1 MAVTGTAWGNRKQNA
16 MCCILLSWAKLLL
29 LWQPESGPIPVAMV
43 EEDRVV
49 TLFIRQ
55 QNASAILS
63 SGCGNIYYKWKAEEF
78 LIDIC
83 FCDQY

>member
-1 MAVTGTAWGNRKQNA
+1 MLHPPLV
-16 MCCILLSWAKLLL
+16 CKLRL

-43 EEDRVV
+43 EKDRVM

-63 SGCGNIYYKWKAEEF
+63 TRCDSGGNIYYKWKADKF
-78 LIDIC
+78 LIDILV
-83 FCDQY
+83 CDY